1 MITYKIDIDLED
13 FKAWSG
19 GKDTLNLLIEQ
30 DLIEE
35 VEDYINEIFYDTIP
49 TETDIN
55 DILWFDEYVND
66 LIDWEVDWLIII
78 QLMFITIIRIL
89 FTKKY

>member
-19 GKDTLNLLIEQ
+19 GKDTLKKLIEQ
-30 DLIEE
+30 CLVEE

-55 DILWFDEYVND
+55 DILWFDEYIDD
-66 LIDWEVDWLIII
+66 LIDWEVD
-78 QLMFITIIRIL
+78 
-89 FTKKY
+89 